1 MISLIDPIIRRGHRY
16 WLPTVLPRGLHGIG
30 NAFERDYVI
39 LTDPYKCSVVAG
51 DRQILVIITGNLMV
65 FTYGGL
71 YVFLLFVFLGSLP
84 PIEKYDGCDQTENG
98 TEQDKYAF
106 FLTNIRFASAIC
118 FVQDDYSFLLF
129 DKLRPASES

>member
-1 MISLIDPIIRRGHRY
+1 M
-16 WLPTVLPRGLHGIG
+16 
-30 NAFERDYVI
+30 
-39 LTDPYKCSVVAG
+39 AG
-51 DRQILVIITGNLMV
+51 DCQVLVIIPGNLMV

-71 YVFLLFVFLGSLP
+71 YVFLLLVFLGSLP
-84 PIEKYDGCDQTENG
+84 PIEKYDGCNQTENG

-118 FVQDDYSFLLF
+118 FVQGDFSFLLF

>member
-1 MISLIDPIIRRGHRY
+1 MISLIDPIILRGHRY
-16 WLPTVLPRGLHGIG
+16 RFPTVLSRGLHGIG

-39 LTDPYKCSVVAG
+39 LTDPYKCPVVTG
-51 DRQILVIITGNLMV
+51 DRQVLIIIPGYLMV

-71 YVFLLFVFLGSLP
+71 YVFLLLVFLGSLP
-84 PIEKYDGCDQTENG
+84 PIEKYDGCNQTENG

-129 DKLRPASES
+129 